1 MDTAKIE
8 AGVRLILEGV
18 GEDPE
23 REGLLDTPARV
34 ARMYEEV
41 LGGLEEDPARHFD
54 VTFDEGHEEIVLV
67 GDIPFYSMCEHH
79 LAPFFGKAHVAYVP
93 GKDGRICG
101 ISKLARLVDGFAK
114 RPQVQE
120 RLTGQIADTLVEA
133 LHPAGVIVVLEAEHM
148 CMSMRG
154 VKKPGAKTTT
164 RAVRGCFETDA
175 DARSEALS
183 LIFRHYSDARFA
195 AGEHEASTRAS
206 LSGRKRVEGFRPH

>member
-23 REGLLDTPARV
+23 REGLRETPARV

-41 LGGLEEDPARHFD
+41 LGGLEEDPSRHFD

-67 GDIPFYSMCEHH
+67 GDIPFFSMCEHH
-79 LAPFFGKAHVAYVP
+79 LAPFFGKAHVAYIP
-93 GKDGRICG
+93 GEDGRICG

-133 LHPAGVIVVLEAEHM
+133 LHPGRRHRGAGGRAYVHVHARREEA
-148 CMSMRG
+148 
-154 VKKPGAKTTT
+154 
-164 RAVRGCFETDA
+164 
-175 DARSEALS
+175 
-183 LIFRHYSDARFA
+183 
-195 AGEHEASTRAS
+195 
-206 LSGRKRVEGFRPH
+206 GRKNDHAGRARLLRNRRRRAFRGAVADFPPLKRCPFRCGRA